1 MGWGMSAEIESWGVC
16 EECGSEDGTPGFV
29 NYGCDGNPDCS
40 GCDRCDFPC
49 ISCNREGRVR

>member
-1 MGWGMSAEIESWGVC
+1 MSAEIESWGVC